1 MTSPADPKLAFAL
14 ELARAAEEAILPLF
28 RRTEARL
35 KADGTEVT
43 EADRA
48 AEAAMRSLIE
58 QRFPGD
64 AILGE
69 EYGESG
75 AWEAGRCWVLDPID
89 GTASF
94 TLGLP
99 LFGTLVA
106 LVEEGEPVVGV
117 IHLPAMA
124 ETLYAARGAGCW
136 FRHGGAEPLRV
147 HVAEPVPLAQAVVS
161 ATAAHSS
168 DIQALAGQTPYRL
181 SELIRRA
188 RKFRFVADCVQ
199 HALVCR
205 GKLHAA
211 VDTIMSPWDI
221 AALVPCVEEAGGKL
235 TTLGGER
242 RNLLRGGNLLSSCGS
257 PLHEEVLAVLAPGP
271 GN

>member
-1 MTSPADPKLAFAL
+1 MTPPAAELLPFAL
-14 ELARAAEEAILPLF
+14 ELARAAEQAILPLF
-28 RRTEARL
+28 RLADART

-43 EADRA
+43 EADQA
-48 AEAAMRSLIE
+48 AEAAMRRLIE
-58 QRFPGD
+58 TRFPGD
-64 AILGE
+64 AVLGE

-75 AWEAGRCWVLDPID
+75 AWRAGRCWVLDPID

-99 LFGTLVA
+99 MFGTLVA
-106 LVEEGEPVVGV
+106 LLVDGEPVLGV
-117 IHLPAMA
+117 IHLPAMR
-124 ETLYAARGAGCW
+124 ETVYAACGAGCW
-136 FRHGGAEPLRV
+136 FCHGDAEPVRTRV
-147 HVAEPVPLAQAVVS
+147 ATPVPLAQAVVS

-168 DIQALAGQTPYRL
+168 DIHALPGQARYRL

-188 RKFRFVADCVQ
+188 RKFRFVGDCVQ

-211 VDTIMSPWDI
+211 VDTVMSPWDI

-235 TTLGGER
+235 TTLAGER
-242 RNLLRGGNLLSSCGS
+242 RGLLEGGSLLSSCGS
-257 PLHEEVLAVLAPGP
+257 PLHEEVLEALAPA
-271 GN
+271 

>member
-1 MTSPADPKLAFAL
+1 MSHASAELLAFAL
-14 ELARAAEEAILPLF
+14 ELARAAEEVILPLF
-28 RRTEARL
+28 RVAEAGT

-43 EADRA
+43 EADRT
-48 AEAAMRSLIE
+48 AEAAMRGLIA
-58 QRFPGD
+58 QRFPDD

-69 EYGESG
+69 EFGESG
-75 AWEAGRCWVLDPID
+75 GWETGRCWVLDPID

-106 LVEEGEPVVGV
+106 LLEEGEPVLGV
-117 IHLPAMA
+117 IHLPAMR
-124 ETLYAARGAGCW
+124 ETVYAARGAGCW
-136 FRHGGAEPLRV
+136 FLHGHADPVRV
-147 HVAEPVPLAQAVVS
+147 RVAAPVPLAQAVVS

-168 DIQALAGQTPYRL
+168 DIQALPGQTPYRL

-188 RKFRFVADCVQ
+188 RKFRFVGDCVQ
-199 HALVCR
+199 HALVAR

-211 VDTIMSPWDI
+211 VDTLMSPWDI

-242 RNLLRGGNLLSSCGS
+242 RGLLRGGSLLSSSGS
-257 PLHEEVLAVLAPGP
+257 PLHEEVLKVLAPA
-271 GN
+271 

>member
-1 MTSPADPKLAFAL
+1 MPHSPAALLPFAL
-14 ELARAAEEAILPLF
+14 ELARAAEQAILPLF
-28 RRTEARL
+28 RLAEAHT

-43 EADRA
+43 AADRA

-69 EYGESG
+69 EFGESG

-117 IHLPAMA
+117 IHLPAMG
-124 ETLYAARGAGCW
+124 ETVYAARGAGCW
-136 FRHGGAEPLRV
+136 FRHAGAEPVRV

-168 DIQALAGQTPYRL
+168 DIQALPGQTPYRL

-188 RKFRFVADCVQ
+188 RKFRFVGDCVQ

-221 AALVPCVEEAGGKL
+221 AALVPCIEEAGGKL
-235 TTLGGER
+235 STLGGER
-242 RNLLRGGNLLSSCGS
+242 RNLLGGGSLLSSAGS
-257 PLHEEVLAVLAPGP
+257 PLHEEVLAVLAPGAE
-271 GN
+271 N